1 MAKNEYPHFNP
12 KTYDMEQQG
21 KDVFQFNVYGN
32 KEQKIGDFTQEKL
45 F

>member
-1 MAKNEYPHFNP
+1 
-12 KTYDMEQQG
+12 MEQQG